1 MTMRSVSRWWTPSCR
16 LRRALRW
23 RHVGPW
29 PGGSGRVAA
38 IRRGGMGVP
47 RRQEAIDRPGG
58 RRRPPNSSLW
68 GSPRMGCRFV
78 AFRGARF
85 PFGCCC
91 VRRMQNKRAPK
102 PSFAPVRSQSELSR
116 SGKNAEKNPSCI
128 KKETSLK
135 CPVVST
141 RAMARWHQASS
152 QITIGRRV
160 PELARN
166 YAASA
171 SNRDA
176 LLAIARTHH
185 YSSF

>member
-1 MTMRSVSRWWTPSCR
+1 MASLTMRSVSRWWTPSCR

-116 SGKNAEKNPSCI
+116 SAKNAEKP
-128 KKETSLK
+128 EL
-135 CPVVST
+135 
-141 RAMARWHQASS
+141 HQKGDFSKMP
-152 QITIGRRV
+152 RRV
-160 PELARN
+160 
-166 YAASA
+166 YA
-171 SNRDA
+171 SNGEKAPGFLSDHDR
-176 LLAIARTHH
+176 
-185 YSSF
+185 SSCPRISPQLRSVRIQS

>member
-1 MTMRSVSRWWTPSCR
+1 MDGPWSGPE
-16 LRRALRW
+16 LRR
-23 RHVGPW
+23 
-29 PGGSGRVAA
+29 
-38 IRRGGMGVP
+38 IRCGGMGVP

-116 SGKNAEKNPSCI
+116 SGKNAEKPELHQKKPRLNAPSCLRDNG
-128 KKETSLK
+128 E
-135 CPVVST
+135 
-141 RAMARWHQASS
+141 MAPLLS